1 MTNNFS
7 LNSPKWGRLLLLCL
21 LLLGSMA
28 VGCGTQAWQRYSE
41 SPANP
46 AVWVRSLFPPDGE
59 YFYNNKSHEIE
70 RSLSREQNVDLMN

>member
-1 MTNNFS
+1 MTQPTTPVFPN
-7 LNSPKWGRLLLLCL
+7 WGRMFFPLLLLLSC
-21 LLLGSMA
+21 SVA
-28 VGCGTQAWQRYSE
+28 GCGTQAWQRYSE

-70 RSLSREQNVDLMN
+70 RSLSREQNVSL